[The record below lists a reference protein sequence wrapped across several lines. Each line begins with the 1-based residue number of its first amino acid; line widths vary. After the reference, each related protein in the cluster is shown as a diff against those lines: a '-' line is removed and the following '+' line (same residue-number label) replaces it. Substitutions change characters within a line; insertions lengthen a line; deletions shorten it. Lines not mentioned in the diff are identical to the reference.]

1 MNYIN
6 KFFTLLIFFV
16 CVLVSSKAFCDYNIE
31 EHVDKNEI
39 SIGDNVT
46 LDIKFTLPDKSVLIK
61 PEYDCVKDWHVKN
74 IKVIRDKKDHNTY
87 TINIILTTF
96 KPTVYEIPSIDF
108 VFVDKNKNQGTI
120 STKAIEINIVNTL
133 AENILEIDSLKN
145 VKNVK
150 KLKIKTTYLYVFLIF
165 VLYFVLLLV
174 VYMIRRKEHIKLYN
188 INKTKTKMMNT
199 LEKLVLDK
207 IDLKSKYLE
216 IYKIL
221 ISFIKIEYNIDS
233 KSDIE
238 NIISQLA
245 DLDISSSTFRILSNI
260 LKKISDIKEYKI
272 EIEEKDLNNHI
283 NNLKFVISNSIKTKE

>member
-120 STKAIEINIVNTL
+120 STKSIEINIVNTL

-165 VLYFVLLLV
+165 VLYFVLLFV

>member
-120 STKAIEINIVNTL
+120 STKSIEINIVNTL

-165 VLYFVLLLV
+165 VLYFVLLFV

-260 LKKISDIKEYKI
+260 LKKIRDIKEDKI

>member
-6 KFFTLLIFFV
+6 KFFILLIFFV
-16 CVLVSSKAFCDYNIE
+16 CVFVSSKAFCDYNIE
-31 EHVDKNEI
+31 ERVDKNEI

-61 PEYDCVKDWHVKN
+61 PEYDCVKDWHIKN

-87 TINIILTTF
+87 SINIILTTF

-133 AENILEIDSLKN
+133 AENISEIDSLKN

-165 VLYFVLLLV
+165 VVYFVLLFV

-188 INKTKTKMMNT
+188 INKTKAKMMNT

-207 IDLKSKYLE
+207 IDLKLKYLE

-221 ISFIKIEYNIDS
+221 INFIKIEYKIDS
-233 KSDIE
+233 KNDIE
-238 NIISQLA
+238 NVISQLA

-260 LKKISDIKEYKI
+260 LKKIRDIKEDKI